1 MHRLQR
7 ISKEKSELRLQLGE
21 EETDGS
27 EQKVENRMSIIS
39 RDVSF
44 QIVQLSLIITELLYC
59 VHSQP
64 VSCCLVFPI
73 F

>member
-44 QIVQLSLIITELLYC
+44 QIV
-59 VHSQP
+59 
-64 VSCCLVFPI
+64 
-73 F
+73 